1 VYEKPLT
8 KKIKISSIA
17 NLKNWAAENNYNYY
31 EIKSLNPWILTDT
44 LPE

>member
-1 VYEKPLT
+1 VYEKPET
-8 KKIKISSIA
+8 QKIKVNSI
-17 NLKNWAAENNYNYY
+17 KNIKTWAQENDYNYY